1 MNKIFILEGKQGEVL
16 AILSNKEDIT
26 YSDFNN
32 MCQEIAETCDND
44 FYVVKDKLVNEMDFS
59 VVDVAGGFICNK
71 RKGAF

>member
-32 MCQEIAETCDND
+32 MCSEIAETCDND
-44 FYVVKDKLVNEMDFS
+44 FYVVKDKLINEMEFS
-59 VVDVAGGFICNK
+59 IVDVAGGFICNK